1 MLGSFQ
7 CLVLVILLLDRMVF
21 LLGTLKGL
29 ALRHMDAIHDPNM
42 EPIAQLVS
50 ILQLRFVDKVPEPER
65 NHLMALRIHFEP
77 IQDYD
82 LHPFRDRLQL
92 ARSMSGVLR
101 TGVDNDIDDVAA
113 RKVMER

>member
-21 LLGTLKGL
+21 LLGRLTGQ
-29 ALRHMDAIHDPNM
+29 ALRHMDEIHDPNM
-42 EPIAQLVS
+42 ELIAQLVS
-50 ILQLRFVDKVPEPER
+50 IPQPRFVDKVLEPEH
-65 NHLMALRIHFEP
+65 NHLTVRRIHFEP

-82 LHPFRDRLQL
+82 LHPFRDRLQS
-92 ARSMSGVLR
+92 ARNMSGEGR
-101 TGVDNDIDDVAA
+101 TGVDNDMDGVAA